1 MKRRKGKVFM
11 WIAIGIV
18 GVIVA
23 GSLIGFLA
31 TAPGREE
38 LKNMTIADVD
48 FASLND
54 GKYDGAYIGSKNHLN
69 DAKVEA
75 TVSSGKVTSVK
86 VLKGALDKEGKPSQ
100 INSKGATV
108 TDLFESVISSQSL
121 EVDVVSG
128 ATLTSKA
135 HLKALENALAQGHGN

>member
-23 GSLIGFLA
+23 GGLIGMFA

-38 LKNMTIADVD
+38 LKKMIIADVD
-48 FASLND
+48 FASLRD
-54 GKYDGAYIGSKNHLN
+54 GTYDGTYIGSKNHLN
-69 DAKVEA
+69 DAEVEA
-75 TVSSGKVTSVK
+75 TVSSGKVTGVK

-100 INSKGATV
+100 INAQGATV
-108 TDLFESVISSQSL
+108 TTLFDTVIASQSL
-121 EVDVVSG
+121 EVDTVSG

-135 HLKALENALAQGHGN
+135 HLKALENALAQGQ